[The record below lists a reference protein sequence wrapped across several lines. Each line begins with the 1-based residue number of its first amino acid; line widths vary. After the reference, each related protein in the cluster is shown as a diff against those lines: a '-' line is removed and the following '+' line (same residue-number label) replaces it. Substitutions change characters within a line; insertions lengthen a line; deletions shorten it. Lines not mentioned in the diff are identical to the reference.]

1 MYIGQFFILLS
12 RYICVPKRY
21 YARRSFVE
29 ENLITLAAEEGI
41 WVLLSIALLMY
52 ILKKQEKRDSAQA
65 EREKRY
71 QTLLMEL
78 SEKFESVSSIKDNV
92 LEIRE
97 IIEKNKD

>member
-1 MYIGQFFILLS
+1 
-12 RYICVPKRY
+12 
-21 YARRSFVE
+21 
-29 ENLITLAAEEGI
+29 
-41 WVLLSIALLMY
+41 MY

-78 SEKFESVSSIKDNV
+78 SEKFEIVSSIKDNV

>member
-1 MYIGQFFILLS
+1 M
-12 RYICVPKRY
+12 
-21 YARRSFVE
+21 E

-71 QTLLMEL
+71 QILLMEL
-78 SEKFESVSSIKDNV
+78 SEKSEIVSSIKDNV

>member
-1 MYIGQFFILLS
+1 M
-12 RYICVPKRY
+12 
-21 YARRSFVE
+21 E

-41 WVLLSIALLMY
+41 GVLLSIALLMY

-78 SEKFESVSSIKDNV
+78 SEKFEIVSSIKDNV